1 LLKYHSRV
9 LYIDIDIH
17 HGDGVEEAFYNTNR
31 VMTVSFHKFGEFF
44 PGTGDPRDVGAD
56 AGKYYAVNFPLKD
69 GINDWSYENI
79 FKPLMSRIMESY
91 RPEAV
96 VLQCGAD
103 SLAGDRLGCFNLTL
117 KGHAMCVNFMKSYN
131 LPLLVLGGG
140 GYTIRNVARCWT
152 YETAQ
157 LLNTELAD
165 QLPYNDYLE
174 YYGPDY
180 RLHIEPSNMDNQN
193 STAYLDKHLQT
204 LIENMRHV
212 EHAPSVAPFNRPPD
226 HYTGDPNFISR
237 QIDAENDKD
246 PETRMSRT
254 EEDRRVAHEKELYD
268 PDDKRTDPQ
277 RDHHDYHHDQPQL
290 QKIVDVGGFDTV
302 QELFKKELSK
312 ASSSSTST
320 PAPSTGPTPG
330 DSDAMDTS
338 PDILSSTTK
347 PSEAPTTETQPPSS

>member
-1 LLKYHSRV
+1 VNDIVLAILELLKLHSRV

-44 PGTGDPRDVGAD
+44 PGTGDPRDIGAD

-69 GINDWSYENI
+69 GISDHSYEHI
-79 FKPLMSRIMESY
+79 FKPLISRIMESY
-91 RPEAV
+91 RPEAI

-117 KGHAMCVNFMKSYN
+117 RGHAMCVNFMKSYG

-157 LLNTELAD
+157 LLGVELAD

-180 RLHIEPSNMDNQN
+180 RLHIEPSNMENQN
-193 STAYLDKHLQT
+193 SSDYLEKHVVQL
-204 LIENMRHV
+204 LENLRNIEP
-212 EHAPSVAPFNRPPD
+212 APSVSPFNKPPE

-237 QIDAENDKD
+237 QLDSEQDKD
-246 PETRMSRT
+246 PESRMSRT
-254 EEDRRVAHEKELYD
+254 EEDRRVLNDKELYD

-277 RDHHDYHHDQPQL
+277 RDREHDRESETS
-290 QKIVDVGGFDTV
+290 KAVAGGEVT
-302 QELFKKELSK
+302 ELFRKKDTTRITAPLLNQSQQ
-312 ASSSSTST
+312 T
-320 PAPSTGPTPG
+320 PQPPEF
-330 DSDAMDTS
+330 MDTS
-338 PDILSSTTK
+338 NDSSTV
-347 PSEAPTTETQPPSS
+347 SLTTSANPDQPKV

>member
-1 LLKYHSRV
+1 V
-9 LYIDIDIH
+9 
-17 HGDGVEEAFYNTNR
+17 N
-31 VMTVSFHKFGEFF
+31 FF

-56 AGKYYAVNFPLKD
+56 TGKYYKVNFPLKD

-79 FKPLMSRIMESY
+79 FKPLMTRIMESY

-180 RLHIEPSNMDNQN
+180 RLHIEPSNMENQN
-193 STAYLDKHLQT
+193 SNEYLDKHLQQ

-226 HYTGDPNFISR
+226 HFTGDPNFISR
-237 QIDAENDKD
+237 QIDTESDKD
-246 PETRMSRT
+246 PESRMSRT
-254 EEDRRVAHEKELYD
+254 EEERRIAHDKELYD
-268 PDDKRTDPQ
+268 PDEKRTDPQ
-277 RDHHDYHHDQPQL
+277 RDHHDYHHDQL
-290 QKIVDVGGFDTV
+290 QQSGTDPV
-302 QELFKKELSK
+302 QELFNKDKTLPTTNAP

-320 PAPSTGPTPG
+320 STGPTPV
-330 DSDAMDTS
+330 DSEAMDTS
-338 PDILSSTTK
+338 SDTTATSK
-347 PSEAPTTETQPPSS
+347 PSDAKSSAAETQRPSS